1 MTALKCMNTRNISH
15 QHVPSPQHKVIHRTL
30 GIMTTDQPPAHLR
43 MFGCLSLF
51 MSCISLS
58 MELLLERC
66 LFIFSTSTRPDALC
80 TTCKGGRKQRNNCWY
95 NLLTM
100 KRTISVDRGD
110 ICYILRC
117 VEPEQFLNY
126 HVITSQTDCDWAL
139 SGDFLGAVLIAALC
153 LLMFCSAIMA
163 APKTFHTTITAPIC
177 QRNRRVRCQAAVP
190 RLDNCHEGDK
200 LL

>member
-1 MTALKCMNTRNISH
+1 MGGVSLTALKCIYTRNISN
-15 QHVPSPQHKVIHRTL
+15 QHVPSQQHKMIHRTL

-80 TTCKGGRKQRNNCWY
+80 TTCKGGRKQRNNCWCNY
-95 NLLTM
+95 QICRLTTVRGLTM

-126 HVITSQTDCDWAL
+126 HVITSQTDCDWG
-139 SGDFLGAVLIAALC
+139 SE
-153 LLMFCSAIMA
+153 
-163 APKTFHTTITAPIC
+163 
-177 QRNRRVRCQAAVP
+177 R
-190 RLDNCHEGDK
+190 
-200 LL
+200 